1 MIHRNRLI
9 KSFLFVI
16 LIGTAFGAV
25 SFSCTPATSDQKPP
39 EQNPEAIDLS
49 VMAYNVHH
57 CNPPSAPEKIDV
69 EAVVEAIRQQKPD
82 LVALQEIDVNT
93 GRSGN
98 IDEARMI
105 AEQLDMHYYFGKAID
120 HDGGEYGVAILSR
133 FPISEEQTHALPT
146 QEGTDG
152 EPRVLATV
160 KVNLPNGQS
169 LRFGSTHLDAQ
180 REDVNRLLQIKA
192 IGEIASTESLPMVI
206 AGDFNAPPTSGVIN
220 ILDQHFQRSCEG
232 CAPTIPVT
240 NPTKAIDFIAFR
252 PDAGFEVVSHQ
263 VIDETYASDHRPVF
277 SVLRVK

>member
-16 LIGTAFGAV
+16 LIGAALGAV

-39 EQNPEAIDLS
+39 EQNPEAIDLR

-69 EAVVEAIRQQKPD
+69 EAIVETIRQQKPD
-82 LVALQEIDVNT
+82 LVALQEIDVMT

-220 ILDQHFQRSCEG
+220 ILDQHFQRSCED
-232 CAPTIPVT
+232 CAPTIPVI